1 MSKFIGIKPM
11 LAVAGQPF
19 NSAEW
24 IFEPKIDGTRC
35 IANVSEDVML
45 QNRRLANITSRYP
58 ELAKALAQ
66 RASHCILDGEIAVF
80 SNGRPDFSAL
90 SVREHQMEMLKI
102 DYLSR
107 AMPAS
112 FVVFDIL
119 NIKGKSIMELPLSER
134 KKILRDELQEDELVV
149 VSDFFC
155 EKGVDYFDAAL
166 KMGIEGIMAKRLKST
181 YQPGARSSDWIKIKK
196 NLKLDLVIGGYIPGK
211 GNRER
216 YFGGLL
222 LGCYESGKL
231 VYVGRVG
238 SGFSEKEL
246 QEIVQDFEP
255 ISWSPFANP
264 PSTLEVKWLKPDR
277 VVQVAAMEVTEQGHL
292 RAPVFLRM
300 RNDKEAQ
307 ECTLDQMKLWTAGQN
322 NRHF

>member
-1 MSKFIGIKPM
+1 M
-11 LAVAGQPF
+11 LAISGQPF

-35 IANVSEDVML
+35 IANVSEDVIL
-45 QNRRLANITSRYP
+45 QNRRLANITGRYP
-58 ELAKALAQ
+58 ELARALAQ
-66 RASHCILDGEIAVF
+66 GASHCILDGEIAVF

-90 SVREHQMEMLKI
+90 SVREHQTEGLKI
-102 DYLSR
+102 DYLSQ

-119 NIKGKSIMELPLSER
+119 YAKGKSIMERTLRER
-134 KKILRDELQEDELVV
+134 KEILKDELQENEQVI
-149 VSDFFC
+149 VSDFFF
-155 EKGVDYFDAAL
+155 ERGVDYFSAAL
-166 KMGIEGIMAKRLKST
+166 KMGIEGIMAKRVKST
-181 YQPGARSSDWIKIKK
+181 YQPGARSPDWIKIKK
-196 NLKLDLVIGGYIPGK
+196 RLKLDLVIGGYIPGK
-211 GNRER
+211 GNREK

-222 LGCYESGKL
+222 LGAFKSGTL

-255 ISWSPFANP
+255 ISWSPFANS
-264 PSTLEVKWLKPDR
+264 PSTPGVKWLKPDR
-277 VVQVAAMEVTEQGHL
+277 VVQVAAMEVTDQGHL

-307 ECTLDQMKLWTAGQN
+307 ECTLDQMKPWTQGPKN
-322 NRHF
+322 KHF

>member
-35 IANVSEDVML
+35 IANVSQDVIL

-58 ELAKALAQ
+58 ELAKALRQ

-80 SNGRPDFSAL
+80 SDGRPDFSAL
-90 SVREHQMEMLKI
+90 SMREHQTDRLKI
-102 DYLSR
+102 DYLSQ
-107 AMPAS
+107 AIPAS

-119 NIKGKSIMELPLSER
+119 CVKGKSIMERPLGER
-134 KKILRDELQEDELVV
+134 KEILRDELQEDERVV
-149 VSDFFC
+149 ISDFFF
-155 EKGVDYFDAAL
+155 ERGVDYFSAAL
-166 KMGIEGIMAKRLKST
+166 KMGIEGIMAKRLKSI
-181 YQPGARSSDWIKIKK
+181 YQPGVRSADWIKIKK
-196 NLKLDLVIGGYIPGK
+196 RLKLDLVIGGYIPGK

-222 LGCYESGKL
+222 LGGYESGKL

-246 QEIVQDFEP
+246 QEIVQEFEP
-255 ISWSPFANP
+255 IPESPFANS
-264 PSTLEVKWLKPDR
+264 PSMPGAKWLKPDR
-277 VVQVAAMEVTEQGHL
+277 VVQVAAMEVTDQGHL

-307 ECTLDQMKLWTAGQN
+307 ECTMDQIKPGTAGQ
-322 NRHF
+322 RK

>member
-1 MSKFIGIKPM
+1 MSKFMGIKPM
-11 LAVAGQPF
+11 LAMAGQPF

-35 IANVSEDVML
+35 IANVSQDVIL

-58 ELAKALAQ
+58 ELANALGQ

-80 SNGRPDFSAL
+80 SDGRPDFSDL
-90 SVREHQMEMLKI
+90 SVREHQTERLKI
-102 DYLSR
+102 DYLSQ

-119 NIKGKSIMELPLSER
+119 YAKGKSIMDRPLSER
-134 KKILRDELQEDELVV
+134 KKILRDELQEDELVII
-149 VSDFFC
+149 SDFFF
-155 EKGVDYFDAAL
+155 EKGVDYFSAAL
-166 KMGIEGIMAKRLKST
+166 KMDIEGIMAKRLKST
-181 YQPGARSSDWIKIKK
+181 YQPGVRSPDWIKIKK
-196 NLKLDLVIGGYIPGK
+196 SLKLDLVIGGYIPGK
-211 GNRER
+211 GIRER

-222 LGCYESGKL
+222 LGGYESGKL

-238 SGFSEKEL
+238 SGFSEKER
-246 QEIVQDFEP
+246 QEIVQEFEFMP
-255 ISWSPFANP
+255 WSPFANS
-264 PSTLEVKWLKPDR
+264 PSMPGAKWLKPDR

-300 RNDKEAQ
+300 RDDKEAQ
-307 ECTLDQMKLWTAGQN
+307 ECTLDQMRPLALGQKQ
-322 NRHF
+322 